1 MLDKLV
7 DQRLFLV
14 CLPQILKI
22 VANLMRMLGILNI
35 LLKKGKTVKVSAQK
49 ENTKP
54 KLSE

>member
-49 ENTKP
+49 ENTKA
-54 KLSE
+54 KISV